1 MLIMLY
7 NDIFCRFYD
16 MPNMAADLIGTYS
29 FLAQALVAVS
39 TGELEILC
47 WTVDL
52 IVYNANKKRSS
63 LQLKLFY
70 FSTL

>member
-47 WTVDL
+47 
-52 IVYNANKKRSS
+52 
-63 LQLKLFY
+63 
-70 FSTL
+70 